1 MKKLLALVL
10 ALVMSMSLVTISNAA
25 FKDADSIPAWAQNA
39 FAWAVEQGIV
49 SGTRHW
55 NRIGLYLAPHDD
67 IKRCESVKIL
77 VVYAKLK

>member
-1 MKKLLALVL
+1 MVTMIWRLAGEP
-10 ALVMSMSLVTISNAA
+10 TSNADLSS